1 MPCLHHFQRRR
12 WKFYPFFNKWKKEQ
26 MTTPLFMVDWF
37 KSCTGQH
44 QLTNWLTINR
54 YLNNISVMAINC
66 VQSCAWFVKGAGKM
80 VNFSNEITKGVFFCL
95 VSSVRQR
102 KKIWVLLR
110 DGTSEFFGS
119 VTWLIYYT
127 LSFLNKLVTRL
138 KKYLLS
144 FDFHLAT
151 GWHLQSRESQ
161 SSH

>member
-1 MPCLHHFQRRR
+1 MPCLHLFQRRR

-66 VQSCAWFVKGAGKM
+66 VQSCAWFVKGAGKI
-80 VNFSNEITKGVFFCL
+80 VNFSTEITKGVFFLPCL
-95 VSSVRQR
+95 KCET
-102 KKIWVLLR
+102 KKKNWVLLR

>member
-1 MPCLHHFQRRR
+1 MPCLHLFQRRR

-26 MTTPLFMVDWF
+26 MTTPLFMIDWF

-110 DGTSEFFGS
+110 DGTSEF
-119 VTWLIYYT
+119 TNT
-127 LSFLNKLVTRL
+127 LSFLNKLVTIL